1 MPQTNPAAPASSPQE
16 LDIKSILLLD
26 DDEQLAEALKALL
39 EAHNF
44 VVTLARNGVEGVRE
58 VMSMDFDVI
67 LCDMMMPQMPGDMFY
82 LAVQRTKPHLCSR
95 FVFITAHS
103 GNAKIEEFIKNVNGL
118 VLFKPVQID
127 ELVRMIGLA
136 IKRGQPSS

>member
-1 MPQTNPAAPASSPQE
+1 MAQTNSVSTVSSPQE

-58 VMSMDFDVI
+58 IIAMDFDVI

-82 LAVQRTKPHLCSR
+82 LAVQRTKPHLCNR
-95 FVFITAHS
+95 FIFITGHS
-103 GNAKIEEFIKNVNGL
+103 GNEKIEEFIKKVNGL
-118 VLFKPVQID
+118 VLFKPVQIE
-127 ELVRMIGLA
+127 ELVRMISLA
-136 IKRGQPSS
+136 MKRGQAAA